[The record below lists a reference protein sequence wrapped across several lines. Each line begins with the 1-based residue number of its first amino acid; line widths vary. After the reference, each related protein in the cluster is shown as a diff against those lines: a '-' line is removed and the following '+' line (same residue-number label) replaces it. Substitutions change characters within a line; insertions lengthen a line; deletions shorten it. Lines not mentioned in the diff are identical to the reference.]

1 MLNSDDELD
10 AGKQGA
16 PDLNLD
22 GVDYMHHEIIKQQA
36 ASTTKKQKKANK
48 RVAKAQMKGKKEKN
62 SYAGK

>member
-22 GVDYMHHEIIKQQA
+22 GVDYMHHNE
-36 ASTTKKQKKANK
+36 
-48 RVAKAQMKGKKEKN
+48 MK
-62 SYAGK
+62 